1 LSSLPLSSS
10 SVPYYVYILES
21 ELDGTYYVG
30 STRDL
35 DVRVARHNQGG
46 SRYTKSKR
54 PWKVIY
60 SEKFENK
67 SDALIRERQIKRR
80 KSREYVETLMRTDL
94 AS

>member
-1 LSSLPLSSS
+1 
-10 SVPYYVYILES
+10 
-21 ELDGTYYVG
+21 
-30 STRDL
+30 
-35 DVRVARHNQGG
+35 
-46 SRYTKSKR
+46 
-54 PWKVIY
+54 VIY

>member
-1 LSSLPLSSS
+1 M
-10 SVPYYVYILES
+10 PYYVYILES

-67 SDALIRERQIKRR
+67 SDALTRERQIKRR
-80 KSREYVETLMRTDL
+80 KSREYIETLMRTVL
-94 AS
+94 TS